1 MIEIRHDPN
10 RTPHLALVAG
20 TKGKRWIY
28 ATQNM
33 EAGQIIQTSS
43 HIPDQPILGREGN
56 SYPIGLFNF
65 INGMGLNNL

>member
-1 MIEIRHDPN
+1 VIEIRQDPN

-33 EAGQIIQTSS
+33 EAGQIIKTTC
-43 HIPDQPILGREGN
+43 HIPPNPIPGVEGN
-56 SYPIGLFNF
+56 AYPIG
-65 INGMGLNNL
+65 